1 MTKVLTRSLKGI
13 LLVAAGVLAIGLL
26 IGTIIFVQV
35 PSREKIRGC
44 MTTEM
49 YRVHLCP
56 GSKDYVVLNKISKHL
71 QQAVVLTEDSA
82 FWDHQGFDF
91 QEIQNSFEKNLEQGR
106 FARGGSTITQQLA
119 KNMFLSSAKSLQRK
133 ILEAVITLQLEKH
146 LTKREILE
154 RYLNVVQFGKD
165 IYGVKKAAQFYFK
178 KTPAQLDVIESAFLA
193 FLLPSPEKYSVSY
206 YKKQLTPFA
215 KKRLRQISASM
226 YRYGRIDSYDY
237 RVALGRTNNF
247 LTGGPVVAAPEGL
260 DLNAPEEILDADW
273 GEESD
278 QVFIEEVPPAADG
291 NPGEDSQAID
301 AELEKEL
308 LLEPDGHTP
317 DRPAGQDDSENQ
329 ENRGVDQ
336 EDTVPSTET
345 E

>member
-13 LLVAAGVLAIGLL
+13 LIVCAAVAGL
-26 IGTIIFVQV
+26 IAVISTVIFVQV

-44 MTTEM
+44 ITTEM
-49 YRVHLCP
+49 YQVNLCP

-82 FWDHQGFDF
+82 FWDHHGFDF

-133 ILEAVITLQLEKH
+133 VLEAVITLQLEKN

-165 IYGVKKAAQFYFK
+165 IYGVKQAAQFYFK
-178 KTPAQLDVIESAFLA
+178 KSPANLDVIESAFLA

-206 YKKQLTPFA
+206 YKKTLTPFA
-215 KKRLRQISASM
+215 KTRLRQITANL
-226 YRYGRIDSYDY
+226 YRYGRIDDYDY
-237 RVALGRTNNF
+237 RLALGRTNNF
-247 LTGGPVVAAPEGL
+247 LTGGPAVNIPEGL
-260 DLNAPEEILDADW
+260 DLNAPEEILDSEW
-273 GEESD
+273 GDTVSTPQSEE
-278 QVFIEEVPPAADG
+278 
-291 NPGEDSQAID
+291 ID
-301 AELEKEL
+301 EEL
-308 LLEPDGHTP
+308 LLETDSHAADSPASQYDGQN
-317 DRPAGQDDSENQ
+317 D
-329 ENRGVDQ
+329 
-336 EDTVPSTET
+336 
-345 E
+345 